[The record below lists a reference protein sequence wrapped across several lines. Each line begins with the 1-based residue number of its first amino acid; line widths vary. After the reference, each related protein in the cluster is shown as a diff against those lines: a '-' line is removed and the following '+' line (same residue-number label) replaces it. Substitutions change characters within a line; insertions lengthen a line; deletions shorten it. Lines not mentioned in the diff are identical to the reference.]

1 MSKFFHGFDEEDD
14 LFNPSKDELLDFI
27 DDPDDDEKPLKSFRI
42 HADDVDEEGN
52 VVPSK
57 ERDDIDKE
65 KRYEDT
71 VRSLK
76 LVLLWT
82 AVTLAFI
89 GLLYIATDAYSYA
102 TRKAHTEQELEEAR
116 KELKLQ
122 KLEIEKMK
130 LNNESESVT
139 KDIVEE

>member
-1 MSKFFHGFDEEDD
+1 MSEFFHGFNEEDD

-27 DDPDDDEKPLKSFRI
+27 DDPDDDEKPLKSFKI
-42 HADDVDEEGN
+42 HADNVDDEGN

-57 ERDDIDKE
+57 GRDEIDKE
-65 KRYEDT
+65 KRYKDT

-89 GLLYIATDAYSYA
+89 GLLYVASEAYSYA

-116 KELKLQ
+116 KELELQ
-122 KLEIEKMK
+122 KLEIEKMR

-139 KDIVEE
+139 EDIVEK

>member
-1 MSKFFHGFDEEDD
+1 MTKFFHGFNEEGD
-14 LFNPSKDELLDFI
+14 LFNPSKDDLLDYI
-27 DDPDDDEKPLKSFRI
+27 DDPDDDGKPFKSFRI
-42 HADDVDEEGN
+42 HADNVDDKGN

-65 KRYEDT
+65 KRYKDT

-89 GLLYIATDAYSYA
+89 GLLYVATDAYSYA
-102 TRKAHTEQELEEAR
+102 TRKMKTEQELEEAR
-116 KELKLQ
+116 KELDLQ

-130 LNNESESVT
+130 LNNERESAT
-139 KDIVEE
+139 EDIVGK